1 MILALQIGIVALAVL
16 LVAAILLQARGTGLG
31 AVFGGEGNI
40 YRTKRGLEKI
50 LFRFTIVAAVLF
62 CASAFAMFLLSA

>member
-1 MILALQIGIVALAVL
+1 MILALQIGMVVLAALLA
-16 LVAAILLQARGTGLG
+16 AAILLQARGTGLG

-62 CASAFAMFLLSA
+62 CAAALATFLLSA